1 VVDIVTILLNG
12 SLRKKGRKREREILL
27 DPSPLSLPFF
37 KKILSQV
44 FFLFFFIGL
53 NGERGF

>member
-1 VVDIVTILLNG
+1 MVVRE
-12 SLRKKGRKREREILL
+12 RKGEREREILL